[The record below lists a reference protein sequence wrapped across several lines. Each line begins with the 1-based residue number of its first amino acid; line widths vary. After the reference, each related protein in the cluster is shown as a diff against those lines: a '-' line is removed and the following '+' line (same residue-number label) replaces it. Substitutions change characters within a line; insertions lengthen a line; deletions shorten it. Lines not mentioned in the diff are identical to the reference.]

1 MQLSES
7 DWSLCCQRPNGKIA
21 KSDLDGR
28 DVALSVSHSVE
39 GMSEYF
45 IFLILSSAE
54 LLLDLNPRTRMK
66 KRATGTRCTC
76 ALLMY
81 VEFSV
86 GLERFSLYI
95 K

>member
-45 IFLILSSAE
+45 IFLILSSA
-54 LLLDLNPRTRMK
+54 
-66 KRATGTRCTC
+66 
-76 ALLMY
+76 
-81 VEFSV
+81 F
-86 GLERFSLYI
+86 GLEPSNKDEEAVHVHY
-95 K
+95 